1 MNYVMSDIHGEYERF
16 IKMLKRITFSEKD
29 TLYIIG
35 DIPSRG
41 AQTFELLDY
50 VMATTNIVHIKG
62 NHELFL
68 QLYLE
73 GDVNMWWNYERFGGA
88 KVIRD
93 LSKISAEDKVKYH
106 DYLAELPLYKKIQ
119 VNDKEYFLT
128 HSGYMADIPAV
139 KDAEGIVD
147 MEASITKWCG
157 ISEYE
162 YLISNDLHYI
172 PASIKYPFMVVG
184 HYPTERLDCNG
195 IFFGSR
201 YINIDNGVNITKG
214 RKLACLR
221 LEDMKEYYA

>member
-16 IKMLKRITFSEKD
+16 LKMLRKIVFSDND

-41 AQTFELLDY
+41 SQTFELLEY
-50 VMATTNIVHIKG
+50 VMSKTNIVHIKG

-73 GDVNMWWNYERFGGA
+73 GDVNMWLNYERFGGA
-88 KVIRD
+88 NVVRALRKM
-93 LSKISAEDKVKYH
+93 SAEDKTKYH

-128 HSGYMADIPAV
+128 HSGFMADLPAII
-139 KDAEGIVD
+139 DSEGLVD
-147 MEASITKWCG
+147 IEASISKWCEV
-157 ISEYE
+157 SEYE

-172 PASIKYPFMVVG
+172 PASIRYPFMVVG
-184 HYPTERLDCNG
+184 HYPTENLECKG

-201 YINIDNGVNITKG
+201 YINIDNGLNITKG

-221 LEDMKEYYA
+221 LEDMKEYYT

>member
-16 IKMLKRITFSEKD
+16 LKMLKKIAFSPKD

-41 AQTFELLDY
+41 VQTFELLDY
-50 VMATTNIVHIKG
+50 VMAASNIVHIKG

-73 GDVNMWWNYERFGGA
+73 GDINMRWNYERFGGA
-88 KVIRD
+88 KVIRA
-93 LSKISAEDKVKYH
+93 LSKISAENKVKYH
-106 DYLAELPLYKKIQ
+106 DYLANLPLYEKIR
-119 VNDKEYFLT
+119 VNNKEFFLT

-139 KDAEGIVD
+139 KDAEGNVD
-147 MEASITKWCG
+147 LEASIMKWCD

-172 PASIKYPFMVVG
+172 PASIKYPFMIVG
-184 HYPTERLDCNG
+184 HYPTERLECNG

-221 LEDMKEYYA
+221 LEDMKEYYV